1 MTMNEIR
8 LRASKFCKEW
18 EQKTL
23 KAREE
28 ADAQDFQTDFLYIF
42 GVTRREVAF
51 FEHRVDL
58 EAEENQIGDKRY

>member
-8 LRASKFCKEW
+8 IRASKFCKEW
-18 EQKTL
+18 EK
-23 KAREE
+23 KAKNAREE

-51 FEHRVDL
+51 FEHKVDL
-58 EAEENQIGDKRY
+58 ESEENQD